1 MEKEEEKARKIY
13 DTSKDCLVH
22 ILDTCEKSGFTPS
35 EFVTVAI
42 YAAYNAAKSFLI
54 VEQEDG
60 EEINMKAIN
69 EQAKKIV
76 TESINLL

>member
-1 MEKEEEKARKIY
+1 MEEEEKERDIY

-22 ILDTCEKSGFTPS
+22 ILNTCEESGLTPS
-35 EFVTVAI
+35 EFVIVAI
-42 YAAYNAAKSFLI
+42 YAAYNAAKCFL
-54 VEQEDG
+54 VVKQKDG